1 MQLWPVGRRSA
12 HVLSGAALIHH
23 PASPAELQL
32 QQLHGQV
39 RGCTRCGLHATRTQA
54 VPGSGPCS
62 AAIMIVGE
70 APGFNEDM
78 KGLPFVGQ
86 AGKLLD
92 TLLQN
97 IGLLREEVYVTNVLK
112 CRPPQNRDPMPNE
125 AEACAPYLGRQ
136 LELVQPEVV
145 LLLGRHALE
154 RVLPGH
160 GPISRVHG
168 TRIEKDGVTYVPVYH
183 PAAALHNPLLVAD
196 LQKDFDNAKKYVDE
210 VRRSR
215 PPAPPGAEE
224 PEQLLLL

>member
-1 MQLWPVGRRSA
+1 
-12 HVLSGAALIHH
+12 
-23 PASPAELQL
+23 
-32 QQLHGQV
+32 
-39 RGCTRCGLHATRTQA
+39 
-54 VPGSGPCS
+54 
-62 AAIMIVGE
+62 MIVGE
-70 APGFNEDM
+70 GPGFNEDM

-97 IGLLREEVYVTNVLK
+97 VGLLRDEVYITNVVK

-125 AEACAPYLGRQ
+125 VEACAPYLKNQ
-136 LELVQPEVV
+136 LELVRPEVV

-154 RVLPGH
+154 RILPGQ

-168 TRIEKDGVTYVPVYH
+168 TRIEKEGVVYIPVYH

-210 VRRSR
+210 VVSAR
-215 PPAPPGAEE
+215 PPEVAVGPPQ
-224 PEQLLLL
+224 QLSLL